1 MYNVGNFSKRTPK
14 SNINLIKFQSYLKIR
29 ATTGCKL
36 QKTIFHFQNRSTLSQ
51 LKIMRHSC
59 FCCYKTVSENV
70 IIQILKNEARKPPDL
85 HGNVYRI
92 NHLEICNVSLFII
105 IIIRVIPDSFLNTLL
120 LILCLEQSE
129 YAGIHL
135 VCTCHLFLLTLWRKN
150 IQSGVHTT
158 YDRTRLI
165 YME

>member
-14 SNINLIKFQSYLKIR
+14 SNINVSFKVIGKFMQQLAVIVENNE
-29 ATTGCKL
+29 TQLL
-36 QKTIFHFQNRSTLSQ
+36 QLLQN
-51 LKIMRHSC
+51 C
-59 FCCYKTVSENV
+59 FWKCHNLD
-70 IIQILKNEARKPPDL
+70 LKNEARKPLDW
-85 HGNVYRI
+85 HGNVYRM

-150 IQSGVHTT
+150 I
-158 YDRTRLI
+158 
-165 YME
+165 